1 MNTEK
6 IYQTLKGKE
15 RCLFVT
21 HDLSFTNFCKSLDKG
36 SLSWPSLALQEI
48 KTINED
54 KVTTGYAGSSLFG
67 QIRLVIKGDALV
79 EPNAYRLRDNVTVF
93 DSNYCSAIIPSVQF
107 QVCEDTLLDML
118 AEKIGDHPS
127 LDALMESFMDSVSE
141 EAFDEPLVFAD
152 FHSEVVRTHAFKFL
166 FSRDIAK
173 DSVCD
178 FRDEDELFRALE
190 DVHYQYSDPRYDHFI
205 SEILEASSFKKG
217 VHLGGDFI
225 EIDDHTSESE
235 IIEAFYEMYPIS
247 EVGALLRQANSG
259 DYVGFSD
266 EMTRYDN
273 TVLPAMFTKKIDS
286 LSDLDD
292 SRQTLINTSGVTPYL
307 SDKSHFTSSIHV
319 LQNELAKNPPKV
331 NNKAM
336 ELVFQELNASGCVRG
351 EKILELFSEAGV
363 IVDDG
368 IQSAVEGCVKYK
380 SHDLQSF
387 FEMKIEGEFSLENVS
402 HIVVP
407 EVIRQDIE
415 VLLSNAGIDLPVIA
429 YSGNTKSE
437 LEWGRVMATMTP
449 DINKYLLLDRDG
461 LTPELKLA
469 SSASNLSST
478 PSPSM

>member
-54 KVTTGYAGSSLFG
+54 KVSTGYAGSSLFG
-67 QIRLVIKGDALV
+67 QIRLVIKGDSLV

-93 DSNYCSAIIPSVQF
+93 DSNYCSAIIPSIQY
-107 QVCEDTLLDML
+107 QVCEDTLLDLL

-127 LDALMESFMDSVSE
+127 LDALMESFMSSLGE
-141 EAFDEPLVFAD
+141 EAFDFPLVYAD

-178 FRDEDELFRALE
+178 FKEDDELLRALE
-190 DVHYQYSDPRYDHFI
+190 DAPYQYTDPRYDHFI
-205 SEILEASSFKKG
+205 TEMLEASSLVKG
-217 VHLGGDFI
+217 MQLGGDYI
-225 EIDDHTSESE
+225 EIDQNTSESE

-247 EVGALLRQANSG
+247 EVGSLLRQANSG

-266 EMTRYDN
+266 EMTSLDK
-273 TVLPAMFTKKIDS
+273 TLLSAMFAKKIDS
-286 LSDLDD
+286 LSDLDECRD
-292 SRQTLINTSGVTPYL
+292 TLINTSGITPYL
-307 SDKSHFTSSIHV
+307 SDKSFFTSSIHA
-319 LQNELAKNPPKV
+319 LQNELAKNSSKIC
-331 NNKAM
+331 NRAM
-336 ELVFQELNASGCVRG
+336 ELVFRELNASDYVGS
-351 EKILELFSEAGV
+351 EKILELFCEAGV
-363 IVDDG
+363 FVDDG
-368 IQSAVEGCVKYK
+368 VQSAVEGCVKYK
-380 SHDLQSF
+380 SHDLQPF
-387 FEMKIEGEFSLENVS
+387 FEMKINGEFSLKNVS

-407 EVIRQDIE
+407 EVIRADVE
-415 VLLSNAGIDLPVIA
+415 ARLSNAGLDLPVIA
-429 YSGNTKSE
+429 YRGMTKSE

-449 DINKYLLLDRDG
+449 DISKYLLLDRGG
-461 LTPELKLA
+461 LTPELRLT
-469 SSASNLSST
+469 SGSSNLSSA
-478 PSPSM
+478 PSM